1 MSLLTDAIFD
11 LPTAAKAQFRTSL
24 GTDPRVA
31 VGRGDCGHGENLA
44 LKDVAVL
51 RPSGIHYR
59 DRSGRTFLA
68 CARRLARHSRENASP
83 GLDGDNRRRLFPAKT
98 APQGAHDLQMLLAK
112 HGLIPGV
119 AGHANVLSQSQKMVE
134 RYRRK

>member
-1 MSLLTDAIFD
+1 MSLLTDVIFD

-51 RPSGIHYR
+51 RPLEFITATEAVELSWHVREGLLGILGKMR
-59 DRSGRTFLA
+59 
-68 CARRLARHSRENASP
+68 
-83 GLDGDNRRRLFPAKT
+83 
-98 APQGAHDLQMLLAK
+98 PQGSMVITEDVCSLPQQLRKART
-112 HGLIPGV
+112 IFRCC
-119 AGHANVLSQSQKMVE
+119 SQSTASFRASRDMQCPFAKP
-134 RYRRK
+134 KGGGALS